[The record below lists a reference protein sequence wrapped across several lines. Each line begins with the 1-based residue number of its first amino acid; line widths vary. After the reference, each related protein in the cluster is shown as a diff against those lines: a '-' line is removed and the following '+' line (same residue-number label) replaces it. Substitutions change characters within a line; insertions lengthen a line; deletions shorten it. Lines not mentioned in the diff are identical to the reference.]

1 MDLPHPRVIT
11 AVLTPLRM
19 AHMVLVVEEGLMEV
33 IPRIRTSVVIILVVL
48 VVRELLHQLQ
58 AHP

>member
-1 MDLPHPRVIT
+1 M
-11 AVLTPLRM
+11 VLTPLRM

>member
-1 MDLPHPRVIT
+1 
-11 AVLTPLRM
+11 
-19 AHMVLVVEEGLMEV
+19 MVLVVEEGLMEV

-48 VVRELLHQLQ
+48 VVQELLHQLQ